1 MRISRE
7 RIIRRPRATTGL
19 YATWLVAGLLFAQ
32 QAGAWPDLRIVKSGP
47 AQAGPG
53 DILTYTLSYTNV
65 GPVRSTSVVMKDF
78 LPANTTA
85 LTNTLNGGTLSGSTI
100 SWSLGTLNSSARG
113 SRSFQVRI
121 NSNAPAPGAITNRSQ
136 IFGSEAEETGKTNDN
151 YSTWI
156 TTLISNNRAPVA
168 QDDAY
173 TIAEDMV
180 LTVSAPGILA
190 NDADPDG
197 NTLSAILSASP
208 TNGTLTLGANGSLTY
223 RPNTNFNG
231 FDYFTYRA
239 NDGKTNSGIAT
250 VTICVTPANDFP
262 VARDDQYMTPE
273 DTVLT
278 ISAPGVLGNDTDA
291 DGDPLT
297 AIIVTQPGNGQVSL
311 SANGGFAY
319 TPNTNFNGA
328 DLFTY
333 RANDGAANSGIAT
346 VTITVTP
353 VNDPPVARN
362 DAYTVNE
369 NSVLTI
375 NAPGVLAN
383 DSDAEGSALTAIL
396 ASGPTNGVLS
406 LNANGGFIYTPN
418 TNYNGADTFS
428 YRANDGVANSG
439 VAIVS
444 LTVFPVNYP
453 PVAQNDQYSTPE
465 DTALVVFAPGAL
477 VNDTDSDN
485 DALTA
490 ILATGPSNGVLT
502 LNSNGGF
509 AYTPSTNFNGVDS
522 FTYRASDG
530 ITNSQ
535 LATVTITVIGTNDV
549 PIARNDQYFT
559 PEDTA
564 LVITVPGVLANDSD
578 PDGDLLTT
586 ILETSPANG
595 LLILNPDG
603 SFTFTPSTNFSGI
616 DSFTYRASDGQL
628 SSEIATVTI
637 TVSGLNDPPVV
648 QDDRYSVL
656 EDSLLDVS
664 LPGVLANDSDPD
676 GDGLTANIVTGV
688 TNGSLTLNLNGSFT
702 YLPYTNY
709 NGIDGFTYRANDGQT
724 NSGIATVTIIVIDTR
739 SGTNDPPVALNDQY
753 TTPEDTAL
761 VIPLPGVLANDS
773 DPDNDPLRAV
783 LVDNPAQGTLLLNIN
798 GSFAYTPNTNFSGVD
813 TFTYRANDG
822 DTNSNLATVTITVV
836 GTNDAPIA
844 RDDQYSTPEDTVLV
858 IAAPGVLANDS
869 DPDGDVL
876 ATVIASLPA
885 NGWLILNLNGGF
897 TYTPN
902 TNFSGVD
909 SFTYR
914 ASDGSITSQVATVT
928 ITVVGAND
936 PPVARDD
943 HYTTPEDTSLVVVAP
958 GVLANDSD
966 PDGNILST
974 LLPTT
979 PIHGTLV
986 LNVDGDFTYTPQ
998 ADFHGVDVF
1007 TYRASDGITNS
1018 EIATVTITVVG
1029 TNDAPVAQNDQYT
1042 TPENTVLV
1050 VTALGVL
1057 TNDNDV
1063 DGDVITAILAGSPTN
1078 GLLTLSSNGGFT
1090 YTPNTN
1096 FNGLDSFTYRAN
1108 DGQTDSGLATVT
1120 INVTPV
1126 NQPPNT
1132 NNWTGKSFT
1141 TYEDT
1146 VLNVAP
1152 PGVLRGI
1159 VDAHGNLLKALLLRR
1174 ITNGVL
1180 NLALDGSFQ
1189 LTPLTNFNGVDAFEF
1204 IVSDDFS
1211 NSVVLNVDITVLPVN
1226 DPPSFVKGGNFRLP
1240 QSAGPQVITN
1250 WATGISPGPA
1260 DESGQLV
1267 TFQVSNDNNAHFSAQ
1282 PALTPSGTLTFTPAP
1297 GASGSITVTVLARD
1311 DGGTANG
1318 GADTSAPQ
1326 TFSITLNTPPTVQIV
1341 SPTNGASF
1349 FAPGSFTVLADAQDV
1364 DGTVTNV
1371 QFFSGTN
1378 KLAEMLT
1385 EPFYT
1390 MLTNL
1395 PVGSYTFGALATDDF
1410 GATGSATPVTINVIE
1425 RPPLTY
1431 LTSVYYNPQ
1440 KDFFEQ
1446 RVRVTNPTYSVL
1458 NAVRVLVLNLTNVP
1472 AITVG
1477 NRSGTTNGIPYVQS
1491 YAAIPPG
1498 GYIDLTIEYLSP
1510 MRIMPSPILR
1520 AELVPPA
1527 GPQPPLSGSFQHINR
1542 GVLLANH
1549 TYLVEFNTQSNRV
1562 YAVQYSDD
1570 LVHWKT
1576 AQPALA
1582 GEGSWIQWIDNG
1594 EPKTEGS
1601 PAAAAARFYRLLLL
1615 P

>member
-19 YATWLVAGLLFAQ
+19 YAAWLVAGWLFAQ
-32 QAGAWPDLRIVKSGP
+32 QAGAWPDLRIGKSGP
-47 AQAGPG
+47 AQAAPG
-53 DILTYTLSYTNV
+53 DVITYTLSYSNV

-151 YSTWI
+151 YAKWI
-156 TTLISNNRAPVA
+156 TTLVSTNRAPVA
-168 QDDAY
+168 QDDSY
-173 TIAEDMV
+173 TMVEDTV
-180 LTVSAPGILA
+180 LTVSTPGILA
-190 NDADPDG
+190 NDSDLDG
-197 NTLSAILSASP
+197 NALSAVLSASP
-208 TNGTLTLGANGSLTY
+208 TNGTLTLGANGSFTY

-231 FDYFTYRA
+231 FDHFTYRA

-250 VTICVTPANDFP
+250 VTICVTPTNDVP
-262 VARDDQYMTPE
+262 IARNDQYSTPE
-273 DTVLT
+273 DTVLA
-278 ISAPGVLGNDTDA
+278 ISAPGVLSNDTDA
-291 DGDPLT
+291 DGDALT
-297 AIIVTQPGNGQVSL
+297 AIIATQPGNGQVSL
-311 SANGGFAY
+311 SANGGFTYA
-319 TPNTNFNGA
+319 PNTNFNGT
-328 DLFTY
+328 DSFTY
-333 RANDGAANSGIAT
+333 RANDGTANSGIAT

-375 NAPGVLAN
+375 NAPGILAN
-383 DSDAEGSALTAIL
+383 DSDADGNALTAIL
-396 ASGPTNGVLS
+396 ANGPTNGVLS
-406 LNANGGFIYTPN
+406 LNANGSFIYTPN
-418 TNYNGADTFS
+418 TNYNGTDTFS

-444 LTVFPVNYP
+444 ITVLPVNYP
-453 PVAQNDQYSTPE
+453 PVARNDQYSTPE
-465 DTALVVFAPGAL
+465 DTALVVLAPGVL

-485 DALTA
+485 DALSA

-509 AYTPSTNFNGVDS
+509 SYTPNTNFNGVDS

-535 LATVTITVIGTNDV
+535 LATVTITVVGTNDA
-549 PIARNDQYFT
+549 PIARNDQY
-559 PEDTA
+559 A
-564 LVITVPGVLANDSD
+564 
-578 PDGDLLTT
+578 
-586 ILETSPANG
+586 
-595 LLILNPDG
+595 
-603 SFTFTPSTNFSGI
+603 
-616 DSFTYRASDGQL
+616 
-628 SSEIATVTI
+628 
-637 TVSGLNDPPVV
+637 
-648 QDDRYSVL
+648 
-656 EDSLLDVS
+656 
-664 LPGVLANDSDPD
+664 
-676 GDGLTANIVTGV
+676 
-688 TNGSLTLNLNGSFT
+688 
-702 YLPYTNY
+702 
-709 NGIDGFTYRANDGQT
+709 
-724 NSGIATVTIIVIDTR
+724 
-739 SGTNDPPVALNDQY
+739 
-753 TTPEDTAL
+753 TPEDTAL

-773 DPDNDPLRAV
+773 DPDGDALSAI
-783 LVDNPAQGTLLLNIN
+783 LASNPPNGNLTLQTN
-798 GSFAYTPNTNFSGVD
+798 GSFTYLPNTNFSGVD
-813 TFTYRANDG
+813 TFTYRAIDG

-858 IAAPGVLANDS
+858 IAAPGLLANDS
-869 DPDGDVL
+869 DPDGDGL

-885 NGWLILNLNGGF
+885 NGWLTLNLDGGF

-914 ASDGSITSQVATVT
+914 ASDGGATSQVATVT

-943 HYTTPEDTSLVVVAP
+943 HYTTPEDTSLVVLAP

-966 PDGNILST
+966 PDGNILTT

-979 PIHGTLV
+979 PAHGTLV
-986 LNVDGDFTYTPQ
+986 LNVDGDFTYTPEANFQ
-998 ADFHGVDVF
+998 GVDAF

-1018 EIATVTITVVG
+1018 ELATVTITVVG

-1050 VTALGVL
+1050 VTAPGVL

-1063 DGDVITAILAGSPTN
+1063 DGDVIAAMLANSPTN

-1108 DGQTDSGLATVT
+1108 DGQTNSGVATVT

-1204 IVSDDFS
+1204 IVSDDSS
-1211 NSVVLNVDITVLPVN
+1211 NSVVLNVDITVMPVN
-1226 DPPSFVKGGNFRLP
+1226 DPPSFAKGGNFRLP
-1240 QSAGPQVITN
+1240 QSAGPQVVPG
-1250 WATGISPGPA
+1250 WATEISAGPNN
-1260 DESGQLV
+1260 ESDQLV
-1267 TFQVSNDNNAHFSAQ
+1267 TFQVANDNHALFSTP
-1282 PALTPSGTLTFTPAP
+1282 PAIGADGTLTFTPAP
-1297 GASGSITVTVLARD
+1297 GASGSAMVTVTAHD
-1311 DGGTANG
+1311 NGGTADG
-1318 GADTSAPQ
+1318 GVDTSAPQ
-1326 TFSITLNTPPTVQIV
+1326 TFAIGLNIPPTVQIV

-1349 FAPGSFTVLADAQDV
+1349 FVPGNFTVLAEAQDL

-1378 KLAEMLT
+1378 NLADVTT
-1385 EPFYT
+1385 EPFFT
-1390 MLTNL
+1390 VLTNL
-1395 PVGSYTFGALATDDF
+1395 PVGSYTFRAMAADDF
-1410 GATGSATPVTINVIE
+1410 GATGMASPVTVNVID
-1425 RPPLTY
+1425 RPPLTF

-1440 KDFFEQ
+1440 KDIFEQ
-1446 RVRVTNPTYSVL
+1446 RVRVSNPTYSVL
-1458 NAVRVLVLNLTNVP
+1458 NAVRVLVSNLTNNP

-1477 NRSGTTNGIPYVQS
+1477 NRSGITNGVAYVQS
-1491 YAAIPPG
+1491 SAAIPPG
-1498 GYIDLTIEYLSP
+1498 GFVDLTIEYLSP
-1510 MRIMPSPILR
+1510 LRVLPNPVLR
-1520 AELVPPA
+1520 AELVAPA
-1527 GPQPPLSGSFQHINR
+1527 GLRPPLQGTFQHINR
-1542 GVLLANH
+1542 GLLLANRS
-1549 TYLVEFNTQSNRV
+1549 YLVEFNTQSNRV

-1570 LVHWKT
+1570 LVQWKT
-1576 AQPALA
+1576 AQPAIA
-1582 GEGSWIQWIDNG
+1582 GDGSWIQWIDNG

-1601 PAAAAARFYRLLLL
+1601 PAAAPARFYRLLLL

>member
-19 YATWLVAGLLFAQ
+19 YAAWLVAGWLFAQ
-32 QAGAWPDLRIVKSGP
+32 QAGAWPDLRIGKSGP
-47 AQAGPG
+47 AQAAPG
-53 DILTYTLSYTNV
+53 DVITYTLSYSNV

-151 YSTWI
+151 YAKWI
-156 TTLISNNRAPVA
+156 TTLVSNNRAPVA
-168 QDDAY
+168 QDDSY
-173 TIAEDMV
+173 TMVEDTV
-180 LTVSAPGILA
+180 LTVSTPGILA
-190 NDADPDG
+190 NDSDLDG
-197 NTLSAILSASP
+197 NALSAVLSASP
-208 TNGTLTLGANGSLTY
+208 TNGTLTLGANGSFTY

-231 FDYFTYRA
+231 FDHFTYRA

-250 VTICVTPANDFP
+250 VTICVTPTNDVP
-262 VARDDQYMTPE
+262 IARNDQYSTPE
-273 DTVLT
+273 DTVLA
-278 ISAPGVLGNDTDA
+278 ISAPGVLSNDTDA
-291 DGDPLT
+291 DGDALT
-297 AIIVTQPGNGQVSL
+297 AIIATQPGNGQVSL
-311 SANGGFAY
+311 SANGGFTYA
-319 TPNTNFNGA
+319 PNTNFNGT
-328 DLFTY
+328 DSFTY
-333 RANDGAANSGIAT
+333 RANDGTANSGIAT

-375 NAPGVLAN
+375 NAPGILAN
-383 DSDAEGSALTAIL
+383 DSDADGNALTAIL
-396 ASGPTNGVLS
+396 ANGPTNGVLS
-406 LNANGGFIYTPN
+406 LNANGSFIYTPN
-418 TNYNGADTFS
+418 TNYNGTDTFS

-444 LTVFPVNYP
+444 ITVLPVNYP
-453 PVAQNDQYSTPE
+453 PVARNDQYSTPE
-465 DTALVVFAPGAL
+465 DTALVVLAPGVL

-485 DALTA
+485 DALSA

-509 AYTPSTNFNGVDS
+509 SYTPNTNFNGVDS

-535 LATVTITVIGTNDV
+535 LATVTITVVGTNDA
-549 PIARNDQYFT
+549 PIARNDQYAT

-564 LVITVPGVLANDSD
+564 LVIPLPGVLANDSDPDGDALSAILASNPANGTLTLQTNGSFTYLPNTNFSGVDTFTYQANDGQLSSENATVTITVSGLNDPPIAQDDRYSTLEDTVLTVYVPGVLANDSD
-578 PDGDLLTT
+578 PDGDSLTT
-586 ILETSPANG
+586 SIANLPVNG
-595 LLILNPDG
+595 LL
-603 SFTFTPSTNFSGI
+603 TFN
-616 DSFTYRASDGQL
+616 A
-628 SSEIATVTI
+628 
-637 TVSGLNDPPVV
+637 
-648 QDDRYSVL
+648 
-656 EDSLLDVS
+656 
-664 LPGVLANDSDPD
+664 
-676 GDGLTANIVTGV
+676 
-688 TNGSLTLNLNGSFT
+688 NGSFV
-702 YLPYTNY
+702 YSPNTNY
-709 NGIDGFTYRANDGQT
+709 NGIDTFTYRAHDGQT
-724 NSGIATVTIIVIDTR
+724 NSGIATVTILVIDTR

-761 VIPLPGVLANDS
+761 VIPFPGVLANDS
-773 DPDNDPLRAV
+773 DPDGDALSAI
-783 LVDNPAQGTLLLNIN
+783 LASNPPNGNLTFQTN
-798 GSFAYTPNTNFSGVD
+798 GSFTYLPNTNFSGVD
-813 TFTYRANDG
+813 TFTYRAIDG

-869 DPDGDVL
+869 DPDGDGL

-885 NGWLILNLNGGF
+885 NGWLTLNLDGGF

-914 ASDGSITSQVATVT
+914 ASDGGATSQVATVT

-936 PPVARDD
+936 PPVACDD
-943 HYTTPEDTSLVVVAP
+943 HYTTPEDTSLVVLAP

-966 PDGNILST
+966 PDGNILTT

-979 PIHGTLV
+979 PAHGTLV
-986 LNVDGDFTYTPQ
+986 LNVDGDFTYTPEASFQ
-998 ADFHGVDVF
+998 GVDAF

-1018 EIATVTITVVG
+1018 ELATVTITVVG

-1050 VTALGVL
+1050 VTAPGVL

-1063 DGDVITAILAGSPTN
+1063 DGDIIAAILANSPTN

-1108 DGQTDSGLATVT
+1108 DGQTNSGLATVT

-1189 LTPLTNFNGVDAFEF
+1189 LTPLTNFNGIDAFEF
-1204 IVSDDFS
+1204 IVSDDSS
-1211 NSVVLNVDITVLPVN
+1211 NSVVLNVDITVMPVN

-1240 QSAGPQVITN
+1240 QSAGPQVVPG
-1250 WATGISPGPA
+1250 WATEISAGPNN
-1260 DESGQLV
+1260 ESDQLV
-1267 TFQVSNDNNAHFSAQ
+1267 TFQVANDNHALFSTP
-1282 PALTPSGTLTFTPAP
+1282 PAIGADGTLTFTPAP
-1297 GASGSITVTVLARD
+1297 GASGSAIVTVTAHD
-1311 DGGTANG
+1311 NGGTADG
-1318 GADTSAPQ
+1318 GVDTSPPQ
-1326 TFSITLNTPPTVQIV
+1326 TFAIGLNIPPTVQIV

-1349 FAPGSFTVLADAQDV
+1349 FVPGNFTVLAEAQDL

-1378 KLAEMLT
+1378 KLVDVTT
-1385 EPFYT
+1385 EPFFT
-1390 MLTNL
+1390 VLTNL
-1395 PVGSYTFGALATDDF
+1395 PVGSYTFRAMAADDF
-1410 GATGSATPVTINVIE
+1410 GATGMASPVTVNVID
-1425 RPPLTY
+1425 RPPLTF

-1440 KDFFEQ
+1440 KDIFEQ
-1446 RVRVTNPTYSVL
+1446 RVRVSNPTYSVL
-1458 NAVRVLVLNLTNVP
+1458 NAVRVLVSNLTNNP

-1477 NRSGTTNGIPYVQS
+1477 NRSGITNGVAYVQS
-1491 YAAIPPG
+1491 SAAIPPG
-1498 GYIDLTIEYLSP
+1498 GFVDLTIEYLSP
-1510 MRIMPSPILR
+1510 LRVLPNPFLR
-1520 AELVPPA
+1520 AELVAPA
-1527 GPQPPLSGSFQHINR
+1527 GPRPPLQGTFQHINR
-1542 GVLLANH
+1542 GLLLANRS
-1549 TYLVEFNTQSNRV
+1549 YLVEFNTQSNRV

-1570 LVHWKT
+1570 LVQWKT
-1576 AQPALA
+1576 AQPAIA
-1582 GEGSWIQWIDNG
+1582 GDGSWIQWIDNG

-1601 PAAAAARFYRLLLL
+1601 PAAAPARFYRLLLL

>member
-19 YATWLVAGLLFAQ
+19 YAAWLVAGWLFAQ
-32 QAGAWPDLRIVKSGP
+32 QAGAWPDLRIGKSGP
-47 AQAGPG
+47 AQAAPG
-53 DILTYTLSYTNV
+53 DVITYTLSYSNV

-151 YSTWI
+151 YAKWI
-156 TTLISNNRAPVA
+156 TTLVSNNRAPVA
-168 QDDAY
+168 QDDSY
-173 TIAEDMV
+173 TMVEDTV
-180 LTVSAPGILA
+180 LTVSTPGILA
-190 NDADPDG
+190 NDSDLDG
-197 NTLSAILSASP
+197 NALSAALSASP
-208 TNGTLTLGANGSLTY
+208 TNGTLTLGANGSFTY

-231 FDYFTYRA
+231 FDHFTYRA

-250 VTICVTPANDFP
+250 VTICVTPTNDVP
-262 VARDDQYMTPE
+262 IARNDQYSTPE
-273 DTVLT
+273 DTVLA
-278 ISAPGVLGNDTDA
+278 ISAPGVLSNDTDA
-291 DGDPLT
+291 DGDALT
-297 AIIVTQPGNGQVSL
+297 AIIATQPGNGQVSL
-311 SANGGFAY
+311 SANGGFTYA
-319 TPNTNFNGA
+319 PNTNFNGT
-328 DLFTY
+328 DSFTY
-333 RANDGAANSGIAT
+333 RANDGTANSGIAT

-375 NAPGVLAN
+375 NAPGILAN
-383 DSDAEGSALTAIL
+383 DSDADGNALTAIL
-396 ASGPTNGVLS
+396 ANGPTNGVLS
-406 LNANGGFIYTPN
+406 LNANGSFIYTPN
-418 TNYNGADTFS
+418 TNYNGTDTFS

-444 LTVFPVNYP
+444 ITVLPVNYP
-453 PVAQNDQYSTPE
+453 PVAHNDQYSTPE
-465 DTALVVFAPGAL
+465 DTALVVFAPGVL

-485 DALTA
+485 DALSA
-490 ILATGPSNGVLT
+490 ILAAGPSNGVLT

-509 AYTPSTNFNGVDS
+509 AYTPNTNFNGVDS

-535 LATVTITVIGTNDV
+535 LATVTITVVGTNDA
-549 PIARNDQYFT
+549 PIARNDQY
-559 PEDTA
+559 A
-564 LVITVPGVLANDSD
+564 
-578 PDGDLLTT
+578 
-586 ILETSPANG
+586 
-595 LLILNPDG
+595 
-603 SFTFTPSTNFSGI
+603 
-616 DSFTYRASDGQL
+616 
-628 SSEIATVTI
+628 
-637 TVSGLNDPPVV
+637 
-648 QDDRYSVL
+648 
-656 EDSLLDVS
+656 
-664 LPGVLANDSDPD
+664 
-676 GDGLTANIVTGV
+676 
-688 TNGSLTLNLNGSFT
+688 
-702 YLPYTNY
+702 
-709 NGIDGFTYRANDGQT
+709 
-724 NSGIATVTIIVIDTR
+724 
-739 SGTNDPPVALNDQY
+739 
-753 TTPEDTAL
+753 TPEDTAL

-773 DPDNDPLRAV
+773 DPDGDALSAI
-783 LVDNPAQGTLLLNIN
+783 LASNPPNGNLTLQTN
-798 GSFAYTPNTNFSGVD
+798 GSFTYLPNTNFSGVD
-813 TFTYRANDG
+813 TFTYRAIDG

-858 IAAPGVLANDS
+858 IAAPGLLANDS
-869 DPDGDVL
+869 DPDGDGL

-885 NGWLILNLNGGF
+885 NGWLTLNLDGGF

-914 ASDGSITSQVATVT
+914 ASDGGATSQVATVT

-943 HYTTPEDTSLVVVAP
+943 HYTTPEDTSLVVLAP

-966 PDGNILST
+966 PDGNILTT

-979 PIHGTLV
+979 PAHGTLV
-986 LNVDGDFTYTPQ
+986 LNVDGDFTYTPEANFQ
-998 ADFHGVDVF
+998 GVDAF

-1018 EIATVTITVVG
+1018 ELATVTITVVG

-1050 VTALGVL
+1050 VTAPGVL

-1063 DGDVITAILAGSPTN
+1063 DGDVIAAMLANSPTN

-1108 DGQTDSGLATVT
+1108 DGQTNSGVATVT

-1204 IVSDDFS
+1204 IVSDDSS
-1211 NSVVLNVDITVLPVN
+1211 NSVVLNVDITVMPVN
-1226 DPPSFVKGGNFRLP
+1226 DPPSFAKGGNFRLP
-1240 QSAGPQVITN
+1240 QSAGPQVVPG
-1250 WATGISPGPA
+1250 WATEISAGPNN
-1260 DESGQLV
+1260 ESDQLV
-1267 TFQVSNDNNAHFSAQ
+1267 TFQVANDNHALFSTP
-1282 PALTPSGTLTFTPAP
+1282 PAIGADGTLTFTPAP
-1297 GASGSITVTVLARD
+1297 GASGSAMVTVTAHD
-1311 DGGTANG
+1311 NGGTADG
-1318 GADTSAPQ
+1318 GVDTSAPQ
-1326 TFSITLNTPPTVQIV
+1326 TFAIGLNIPPTVQIV

-1349 FAPGSFTVLADAQDV
+1349 FVPGNFTVLAEAQDL

-1378 KLAEMLT
+1378 NLADVTT
-1385 EPFYT
+1385 EPFFT
-1390 MLTNL
+1390 VLTNL
-1395 PVGSYTFGALATDDF
+1395 PVGSYTFRAMAADDF
-1410 GATGSATPVTINVIE
+1410 GATGMASPVTVNVID
-1425 RPPLTY
+1425 RPPLTF

-1440 KDFFEQ
+1440 KDIFEQ
-1446 RVRVTNPTYSVL
+1446 RVRVSNPTYSVL
-1458 NAVRVLVLNLTNVP
+1458 NAVRVLVSNLTNNP

-1477 NRSGTTNGIPYVQS
+1477 NRSGITNGVAYVQS
-1491 YAAIPPG
+1491 SAAIPPG
-1498 GYIDLTIEYLSP
+1498 GFVDLTIEYLSP
-1510 MRIMPSPILR
+1510 LRVLPNPVLR
-1520 AELVPPA
+1520 AELVAPA
-1527 GPQPPLSGSFQHINR
+1527 GPRPPLQGTFQHINR
-1542 GVLLANH
+1542 GLLLANRS
-1549 TYLVEFNTQSNRV
+1549 YLVEFNTQSNRV

-1570 LVHWKT
+1570 LVQWKT
-1576 AQPALA
+1576 AQPAIA
-1582 GEGSWIQWIDNG
+1582 GDGSWIQWIDNG

-1601 PAAAAARFYRLLLL
+1601 PAAAPARFYRLLLL